1 MFTFVTF
8 ADAESDGPKVGQ
20 YGICTTILIIVTT
33 IVVIITLPFS
43 LLVCLK
49 V

>member
-1 MFTFVTF
+1 MITLVSF
-8 ADAESDGPKVGQ
+8 ADAETDGPKVGQ
-20 YGICTTILIIVTT
+20 YGICTTILIIITT